1 MRLLQDVKF
10 GARFLIKHPAFTA
23 VVVLTLGLSIG
34 AGTAIFSVVDRVLLQ
49 PLPYEAP
56 DRLVLIRHDIGR
68 TDFVG
73 APLPPA
79 DVIDLRE
86 QVNVFEA
93 IAATDRTEQEN
104 LTGDGPPEVVRVAR
118 VTANF
123 FDVLGTDATLGR
135 TFVPADGAG
144 PGEAENA
151 GTTPDVDRS
160 YSEDARPVV
169 ISHGLWQRRFG
180 GERSAVGSTLVLND
194 EPVRVVGVLPRDFKL
209 HMPANS
215 GMSTDIDVWSPTP
228 YPLRAFPRNSQNA
241 NRRVIARMLP
251 GISLEEAQR
260 QVDAVAAWQRET
272 YDYHRLADIHISVTP
287 MRAAIVGHV
296 RPILLGLFAAVG
308 IVLLIACANVANL
321 LLVQAMGRE
330 REIAIRAAVG
340 GARRRILR
348 QLMTES
354 FLLAAIGGLAG
365 LLVARWGIDIL
376 LAMRP
381 ASLPRLESVPI
392 DGGAL
397 LFTAGL
403 TVLSALLFGSFP
415 ALQASQSDLHGSLN
429 DRGVHTADRR
439 RRTFRSVL
447 VAGEVALA
455 MILLVGAGLMYRS
468 LRSVESTDLGFR
480 PDSVLTFGLTLPQA
494 RYEDATSRQVFHDEL
509 SRAALELDG
518 VRAIGAT
525 TVLPLSGQFWT
536 SPYQVREPTT
546 GETLGGEAN
555 YQMVRHGTFEAL
567 GLRFVAGRPFSAA
580 EESERRHV
588 VVVDRQLAARA
599 WPGESPLGRKL
610 YAEPLGELA
619 IANGNQ
625 PVAFEVVG
633 VVEPIHLEDP
643 TTTSRETIFFPHAT
657 QSAWRSMTVVV
668 RSRGVPPEQLAGPMR
683 RIVRD
688 LDADLPVS
696 AVRPLT
702 SYVQDATASIRF
714 GTTLIG
720 TFAFIALVLATIGV
734 YGVVSSMVRQRT
746 REIGLHLALGA
757 PHPRIIRSVVGRGLR
772 LGLAGL
778 GVGLLGSLALARL
791 TASLVTG
798 VSSTDPLTYVTVGG
812 LLLLVTALASLVPA
826 RRAVRVNPMDALRY
840 E

>member
-1 MRLLQDVKF
+1 MSWLQDIKF
-10 GARFLIKHPAFTA
+10 GSRFLIKHPAFTA
-23 VVVLTLGLSIG
+23 VVVLTLGLGIG
-34 AGTAIFSVVDRVLLQ
+34 AGTAIFSVVNRVLLQ

-73 APLPPA
+73 APVPPA

-93 IAATDRTEQEN
+93 IAATDRTAEEN

-123 FDVLGTDATLGR
+123 FDVLGTDAALGR
-135 TFVPADGAG
+135 TFVPADG
-144 PGEAENA
+144 EAPESDQGA
-151 GTTPDVDRS
+151 YSESHADRS
-160 YSEDARPVV
+160 DPEGARPVV

-180 GERSAVGSTLVLND
+180 GERGAVGSTLVLND
-194 EPVRVVGVLPRDFKL
+194 EPVRVVGVLPREFKL

-215 GMSTDIDVWSPTP
+215 GMSTDIDAWTPTDFD
-228 YPLRAFPRNSQNA
+228 YRSVPRNSPNA
-241 NRRVIARMLP
+241 NRRIIARMLP
-251 GISLEEAQR
+251 GVSLEEAQR
-260 QVDAVAAWQRET
+260 QADAVAAWQRET
-272 YDYHRLADIHISVTP
+272 YDYYRLADIRITVTP

-354 FLLAAIGGLAG
+354 LMLAAVGGLAG
-365 LLVARWGIDIL
+365 LLVARWGIDLL

-381 ASLPRLESVPI
+381 ASLPRLDTVPI

-403 TVLSALLFGSFP
+403 AVLSALLFGSFP

-439 RRTFRSVL
+439 RRTFRSAL
-447 VAGEVALA
+447 VVGEVALA
-455 MILLVGAGLMYRS
+455 MILLVGAGLMFRS
-468 LRSVESTDLGFR
+468 LESVESADLGFR

-494 RYEDATSRQVFHDEL
+494 RYDDVAARQKFHEELRRSALALDEV
-509 SRAALELDG
+509 A
-518 VRAIGAT
+518 AIGAT

-536 SPYQVREPTT
+536 SPYQVEEPVP
-546 GETLGGEAN
+546 GESLGREAN
-555 YQMVRHGTFEAL
+555 YQMVRPGTFDAL

-580 EESERRHV
+580 EEHERRHV
-588 VVVDRQLAARA
+588 VVVDRQLAAQA
-599 WPGESPLGRKL
+599 WPGESPIGRKL
-610 YAEPLGELA
+610 YAETGGRPR
-619 IANGNQ
+619 
-625 PVAFEVVG
+625 AFQVVG

-643 TTTSRETIFFPHAT
+643 TKLTRETIFFPHAT
-657 QSAWRSMTVVV
+657 RGAFASMTVVV
-668 RSRGVPPEQLAGPMR
+668 RSRGVPPERLAAPMR
-683 RIVRD
+683 EVVRA
-688 LDADLPVS
+688 LDPDLPLS
-696 AVRPLT
+696 AVRPM
-702 SYVQDATASIRF
+702 SDYVRDATASIRF
-714 GTTLIG
+714 GATLIG
-720 TFAFIALVLATIGV
+720 AFAFIALVLAAIGV

-757 PHPRIIRSVVGRGLR
+757 PHPRIIRFVVGRGVR
-772 LGLAGL
+772 LGLIGL
-778 GVGLLGSLALARL
+778 AVGLVGSLALARL

-798 VSSTDPLTYVTVGG
+798 VSSTDPLTYAAVGG
-812 LLLLVTALASLVPA
+812 LLLAVTALASLVPA